1 MIVPLIGVALGIGI
15 ALILDY
21 QIPLVYVKY
30 TAIAILAAL
39 DAIFGGMRAQL
50 EQKFLFFKFI
60 SSFFTNTALAALLAY
75 MGDALGIDIY
85 LGAVV
90 AFSIRLFQNLSLIR
104 EELFERFWG
113 RYTGRQKKNFP
124 PVPCS
129 RIKGMKWSTITW
141 LIGRHLP

>member
-39 DAIFGGMRAQL
+39 DAIFGGIRAQL
-50 EQKFLFFKFI
+50 EQKFLFSKFI

-124 PVPCS
+124 PVP
-129 RIKGMKWSTITW
+129 
-141 LIGRHLP
+141 